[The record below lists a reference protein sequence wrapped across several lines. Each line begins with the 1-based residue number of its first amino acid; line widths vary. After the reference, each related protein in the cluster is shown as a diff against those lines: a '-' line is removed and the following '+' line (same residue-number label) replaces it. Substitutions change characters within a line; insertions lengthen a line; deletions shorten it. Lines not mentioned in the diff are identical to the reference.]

1 MKVSEIFLSIEG
13 EGIRTGYPA
22 IFIRLYGCNLRC
34 VYCDSMY
41 SVDEGDF
48 TEMSLGEIMNEVQK
62 YGVKRITLT
71 GGEPLIHK
79 DVYTLLSILSGEGY
93 EVNIETNG
101 SVDLSTL
108 ANLSLDNTI
117 ITMDWKSISSGE
129 SDKMLS
135 KNLENLSDKDVL
147 KFVVGSTEDLD
158 QMKDVIENRATPL
171 KCQIF
176 VSPIFGDI
184 EPSTI
189 VDYIL
194 EHDLETCRVQLQLH
208 KFIWDPNKRGV

>member
-34 VYCDSMY
+34 SYCDSMY

-62 YGVKRITLT
+62 YDVKRITLT

-79 DVYTLLSILSGEGY
+79 DVYALLSVLSGEGY

-108 ANLSLDNTI
+108 SDLHLDNII
-117 ITMDWKSISSGE
+117 ITMDWKSISSGCAG
-129 SDKMLS
+129 KMLLN
-135 KNLENLSDKDVL
+135 NLAQLSPNDVL
-147 KFVVGSTEDLD
+147 KFVVSTKEDLD
-158 QMKDVIENRATPL
+158 QMRDIIIYGHDYNVFI
-171 KCQIF
+171 
-176 VSPIFGDI
+176 SPIFGAI
-184 EPSTI
+184 EPAEI
-189 VDYIL
+189 VDYVL
-194 EHDLETCRVQLQLH
+194 ENKLNNCRVQLQLH